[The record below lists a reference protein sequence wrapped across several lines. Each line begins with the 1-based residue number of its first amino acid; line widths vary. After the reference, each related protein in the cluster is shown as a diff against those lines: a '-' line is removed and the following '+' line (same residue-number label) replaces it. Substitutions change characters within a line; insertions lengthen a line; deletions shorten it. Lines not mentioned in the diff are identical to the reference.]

1 MAVEKVIWLSTTWPV
16 VTEVLQTLDFNIN
29 VQINFLEWIKRGGL
43 NIKQITVEDIP
54 RIIELSRKYSD
65 IPMDF
70 TDAS

>member
-1 MAVEKVIWLSTTWPV
+1 M
-16 VTEVLQTLDFNIN
+16 
-29 VQINFLEWIKRGGL
+29 QINFLEWIKRGGL